1 MRTAALALALIVS
14 VTSAAAAAGGRA
26 TGPVTLVETEA
37 PIFAFA
43 QDGARIAWIRR
54 VPGGPPYAHH
64 AAVYVRAVVGGSV
77 IRLTPRPELGNTYG
91 LALGGGR
98 ALWWAGWESMT
109 SWTVVGTAAVGDR
122 RTARPAGGVHAL
134 DGCQGSFV
142 AAVAGDRHRL
152 VYSIIRS
159 AEGEDSTC
167 VDRPGLTARVV
178 GRQARRLPGVPGGW
192 PLAVAGPRLAVAA
205 ESGQLEVRSADSGRL
220 VASFR
225 LGGTPIAVAL
235 GADYASAIV
244 RTGNSARLEVHNLAT
259 GDLRG
264 SVTLRGRA
272 GPDLSA
278 AERRV
283 VYSIGR
289 TIYVLDAGTLKRARV
304 AVAAAPPV
312 GLSIEGRR
320 VAWAEN
326 ARGRGWVK
334 ALVLG

>member
-1 MRTAALALALIVS
+1 M
-14 VTSAAAAAGGRA
+14 
-26 TGPVTLVETEA
+26 
-37 PIFAFA
+37 
-43 QDGARIAWIRR
+43 
-54 VPGGPPYAHH
+54 
-64 AAVYVRAVVGGSV
+64 
-77 IRLTPRPELGNTYG
+77 
-91 LALGGGR
+91 
-98 ALWWAGWESMT
+98 
-109 SWTVVGTAAVGDR
+109 
-122 RTARPAGGVHAL
+122 
-134 DGCQGSFV
+134 
-142 AAVAGDRHRL
+142 
-152 VYSIIRS
+152 
-159 AEGEDSTC
+159 
-167 VDRPGLTARVV
+167 
-178 GRQARRLPGVPGGW
+178 
-192 PLAVAGPRLAVAA
+192 
-205 ESGQLEVRSADSGRL
+205 
-220 VASFR
+220 ASFR